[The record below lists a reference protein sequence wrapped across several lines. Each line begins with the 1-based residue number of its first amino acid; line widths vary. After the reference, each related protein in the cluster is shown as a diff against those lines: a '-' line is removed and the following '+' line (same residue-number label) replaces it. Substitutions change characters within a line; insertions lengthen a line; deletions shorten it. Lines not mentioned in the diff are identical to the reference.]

1 MNELCICERSI
12 AICQT
17 EWYKVLAIGIQ
28 KIQTKTKR
36 NTREINLTNKIL
48 IRNAE
53 NLLKILETA
62 AALVGLYINTTKTEF
77 IAVNTEGTITAQ
89 NGCNLEQ
96 VNDFN
101 YLGSKIIS
109 SKNYIQV
116 KIGSA

>member
-17 EWYKVLAIGIQ
+17 ERYKVLAIGIQ

-116 KIGSA
+116 RIGSA